1 MLEALLFDV
10 DGTVAETEHLHR
22 RAFNL
27 AFERHGIDIRW
38 NEREYRRLLRVH
50 GGKERIARSLA
61 EHEDP
66 RSAEEVAEI
75 HATKTRFYEMLLEA
89 EGAPWRPGVR
99 RLMAEAQR
107 AGMRLALVTTTSQ
120 ANLEPLFGPVLGP
133 GWRSRFDAIVTGEAT
148 ARKKPSPDAYLEAL
162 KRLRVAPS
170 QAVAFEDS
178 HAGVE
183 SARNAGIPVVAIRS
197 HWLEGDDLSA
207 ADLVLDHLGDSG
219 ALWEQSHPQVRNRWL
234 SAKALTAWHARH
246 AANESQ
252 PATSRVTRCTARP

>member
-38 NEREYRRLLRVH
+38 DEREYQRLLRVH

-61 EHEDP
+61 EHEEP
-66 RSAEEVAEI
+66 RNAEEVAAI

-99 RLMAEAQR
+99 RLMEEARR
-107 AGMRLALVTTTSQ
+107 AGMRLALVTTTSE

-133 GWRSRFDAIVTGEAT
+133 GWRARFDAIITGEAT

-162 KRLRVAPS
+162 KRLRVAPAE
-170 QAVAFEDS
+170 AVAFEDS
-178 HAGVE
+178 RAGVE
-183 SARNAGIPVVAIRS
+183 SARAAGIAVVAIRS
-197 HWLEGDDLSA
+197 RWLAADDLSG
-207 ADLVLDHLGDSG
+207 ADLVLEHLGDSG
-219 ALWEQSHPQVRNRWL
+219 ALWEQAHPLVRNRWL
-234 SAKALTAWHARH
+234 SAKALAAWHARH
-246 AANESQ
+246 AGSES
-252 PATSRVTRCTARP
+252 TYS